1 MNDRSIYLAAALV
14 GGAVL
19 PVQVALNAFL
29 KRYVGQPMQ
38 VTFISYLAGSLAS
51 LAICFFA
58 RYPLPTSTSISQTS
72 WWMWVGGCLGT
83 LYVWS
88 TIFATPNIG
97 TALTLALT
105 IAGQMI
111 AAIFLDHFGAIGLT
125 RYPASPLRI
134 AGIMFVII
142 GVSLVAAAK
151 K

>member
-1 MNDRSIYLAAALV
+1 MSPRSIYLMAALV

-38 VTFISYLAGSLAS
+38 VTFISYLAGTIAS
-51 LAICFFA
+51 LTICFLA
-58 RYPLPTSTSISQTS
+58 RYSLPTWASLSQTS
-72 WWMWVGGCLGT
+72 WWMWIGGCLGT

-88 TIFATPNIG
+88 TIFATPKIG
-97 TALTLALT
+97 AALTLALT

-111 AAIFLDHFGAIGLT
+111 AALFLDHFGVIGLT
-125 RYPASPLRI
+125 KYPATPLRI
-134 AGIMFVII
+134 AGVVFVII
-142 GVSLVAAAK
+142 GVSLVAAK